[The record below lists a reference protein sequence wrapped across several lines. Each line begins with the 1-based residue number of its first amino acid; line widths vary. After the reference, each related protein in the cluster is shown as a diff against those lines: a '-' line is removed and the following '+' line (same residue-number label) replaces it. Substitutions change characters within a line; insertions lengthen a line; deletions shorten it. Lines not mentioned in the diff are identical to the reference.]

1 MNIYCFDTGI
11 FIKTTMLNKVCYDV
25 MGEIFTFLDF
35 KSQMELLCVS
45 FDLKRFKGNV
55 FQEKCFKLK
64 SEKQFR
70 YLVEKGV
77 GKYVKSLNIR
87 FSNVSHVL
95 QDILYWFTE
104 LDELSVSYTDIS
116 RVDFKGFE
124 KLSKLN
130 ISSCDIENRDFSK
143 MKKLKSLKMGN
154 QQWKEDGN
162 NYLCLPNSIE
172 ELGLELNHEFV
183 DDKQFVYIANNCP
196 YIKTINIRASSV
208 TNKCI
213 IDNIP
218 NMKNLTSVDFT
229 QNSIKDD
236 VLYSL
241 SEMKNIRKL
250 ILSDNDITVDGISYL
265 QNSNVTDLD
274 ISKNYINKEDI
285 RELLKI
291 KTLKTL
297 NLSYNDI
304 TNDEIYECVSDMG
317 YKNKITIINDDY
329 NIDEDNIQIKIITPL
344 QLIINYRKDYSE
356 L

>member
-1 MNIYCFDTGI
+1 
-11 FIKTTMLNKVCYDV
+11 MLNKVCYDI

-45 FDLKRFKGNV
+45 YDLKRFKRRVLQGKV
-55 FQEKCFKLK
+55 FKLK
-64 SEKQFR
+64 SEKHFR
-70 YLVEKGV
+70 YLVDKGA

-87 FSNVSHVL
+87 FSNVNNVL

-104 LDELSVSYTDIS
+104 LDELIISYTDIS

-143 MKKLKSLKMGN
+143 MKKLKRLKMYN
-154 QQWKEDGN
+154 QEFKEDDN
-162 NYLCLPNSIE
+162 NYLCLPNSLE
-172 ELGLELNHEFV
+172 DLGLALNDEFV
-183 DDKQFVYIANNCP
+183 DDTQFVYIANNCP
-196 YIKTINIRASSV
+196 FIKSINIRASSV

-218 NMKNLTSVDFT
+218 NMKNLTTVDFT
-229 QNSIKDD
+229 QNNIKDD

-250 ILSDNDITVDGISYL
+250 ILSANDITVDGISYL

-274 ISKNYINKEDI
+274 ISKNCIYKKDI

-304 TNDEIYECVSDMG
+304 TNDEIYKCVSDMK
-317 YKNKITIINDDY
+317 YKNKITIVNDDY
-329 NIDEDNIQIKIITPL
+329 NIDDDNTQIEIITPL
-344 QLIINYRKDYSE
+344 QLIINYRKDDTE